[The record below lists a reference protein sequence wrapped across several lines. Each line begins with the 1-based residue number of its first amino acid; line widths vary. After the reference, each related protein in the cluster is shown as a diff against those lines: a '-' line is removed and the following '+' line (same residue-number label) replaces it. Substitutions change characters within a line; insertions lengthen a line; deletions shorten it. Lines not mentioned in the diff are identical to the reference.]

1 MNDFTRISIHATDGG
16 VYTNTDSCINLDFSD
31 CGIPEDIW
39 AFQWENG
46 EGWVEFKDS
55 RDNEK
60 FIGTDFPEWVNNC
73 VQKFIEHDYK
83 LKNPPPPTPEE
94 MASNNKFIAKF
105 LLEESDWAALPD
117 TNLQNQSEWDAYRSA
132 LRVIFF
138 NPPQEEITSWPVK
151 PEAIWV

>member
-1 MNDFTRISIHATDGG
+1 MNDFTKLTIIVPDKAVYKDTDA
-16 VYTNTDSCINLDFSD
+16 YDDLDFSD

-83 LKNPPPPTPEE
+83 LKNPPPPTPEQI
-94 MASNNKFIAKF
+94 AGFNKFQAKT
-105 LLEESDWAALPD
+105 LLQDSDWAALPD
-117 TNLQNQSEWDAYRSA
+117 TNLQNQTEWDAYRDA
-132 LRVIFF
+132 LRAIFF
-138 NPPQEEITSWPVK
+138 DPPQEEITLWPTK
-151 PEAIWV
+151 PEAVWA